1 MIFLGSQTMKK
12 YRTTLDVILLIS
24 LATVSALAIAPK
36 TFVMPTSA
44 QMLILTVVLVFIAAF
59 LVLLWRENPRDER
72 EAGNQSSASRSA
84 YIVGAIVLI
93 IALIIQSLKHQIDS
107 AVPIALLAMIATKVF
122 IQRMK
127 DDS

>member
-1 MIFLGSQTMKK
+1 MKK
-12 YRTTLDVILLIS
+12 YKSALDLILLLG
-24 LATVSALAIAPK
+24 LATLCALAIAPK

-84 YIVGAIVLI
+84 YIVGTIVLI

-107 AVPIALLAMIATKVF
+107 AVPITLLAMIATKVF

-127 DDS
+127 DES

>member
-1 MIFLGSQTMKK
+1 MKK
-12 YRTTLDVILLIS
+12 YKSALDLILLLG
-24 LATVSALAIAPK
+24 LATLCALAIAPK

-44 QMLILTVVLVFIAAF
+44 QMLILTVVLVFMAAF
-59 LVLLWRENPRDER
+59 LVLLWRESPRDER
-72 EAGNQSSASRSA
+72 EAGNQTSASRSA
-84 YIVGAIVLI
+84 YIVGTIVLI

>member
-1 MIFLGSQTMKK
+1 MKK

-72 EAGNQSSASRSA
+72 EASNQSSASRSA

-122 IQRMK
+122 IQRLR
-127 DDS
+127 DDT